1 MGGAYQTIHAA
12 NHHHHKHPDRP
23 VHYKAYTIEVT
34 PTLMIS
40 AVVLLITLLVLLVV
54 VPLNKWIMDRKIGYG
69 LIGLWT
75 VGTVANLVIEMTGFW
90 GDES

>member
-1 MGGAYQTIHAA
+1 
-12 NHHHHKHPDRP
+12 
-23 VHYKAYTIEVT
+23 
-34 PTLMIS
+34 MIS